1 MKTIEQQLKDLET
14 PAFKRALDA
23 MTSKRPMGLCTHGQT
38 DTWLKYNVDA
48 EAATAWRA
56 YKDVEDLLP

>member
-1 MKTIEQQLKDLET
+1 MKTIEQRLKDLET
-14 PAFKRALDA
+14 PSFKRALDA
-23 MTSKRPMGLCTHGQT
+23 LTIKRPMGLCNQGQT
-38 DTWLKYNVDA
+38 DSWLKNNVDA